1 MTKVLTQMSLFF
13 SAESEEPRKSEEKQ
27 KEGAS
32 SDDIYGNIDQL
43 LQ

>member
-1 MTKVLTQMSLFF
+1 MSSFS
-13 SAESEEPRKSEEKQ
+13 SAEMEEPRKSEEKQ

-32 SDDIYGNIDQL
+32 SDDIYSNIFQL